1 MLIYFLFILNT
12 FKVYWNAFTLTKKL
26 WKKEKKNKIFDHLY
40 RFCEVSG
47 TEGFQHHLSSGL
59 LNWLTGLSRDEL
71 PIDHA
76 LFLSIFFFLDLQ
88 MCSFASN
95 HSEGDSLLPH
105 RYPFPVVILLF
116 WPFLINLFYRVRP
129 LINQILRHISNCVA
143 RYRSIQL
150 SIFTLRATHL
160 LFL

>member
-26 WKKEKKNKIFDHLY
+26 WKKNQKNKIFDHLY

-76 LFLSIFFFLDLQ
+76 LFLSIFFFFRFTDVFFCFQ
-88 MCSFASN
+88 SFWRWFAFTS
-95 HSEGDSLLPH
+95 SL
-105 RYPFPVVILLF
+105 PFPSCHTPVLTLSDQS
-116 WPFLINLFYRVRP
+116 FLSCSP
-129 LINQILRHISNCVA
+129 ANQSD
-143 RYRSIQL
+143 
-150 SIFTLRATHL
+150 FATY
-160 LFL
+160 F